1 MDQIRV
7 LLVGG
12 PSDLTGD
19 DCVTEVASM
28 VEAVKVAR
36 GSGYEHFRYSGES
49 RELDGTRLPVFQW
62 CDRTRI
68 AE

>member
-12 PSDLTGD
+12 PSDLTGS
-19 DCVTEVASM
+19 VREVPALGNSIK
-28 VEAVKVAR
+28 VER
-36 GSGYEHFRYSGES
+36 GSGYDHFRYSGES
-49 RELDGTRLPVFQW
+49 RDLHGSQVPVFEW
-62 CDRTRI
+62 CDRTKL

>member
-1 MDQIRV
+1 MGQIRV

-12 PSDLTGD
+12 PSDLTG
-19 DCVTEVASM
+19 TKRMPEVPSLADS
-28 VEAVKVAR
+28 VKVPR
-36 GSGYEHFRYSGES
+36 GAGYEHFRYSGRS
-49 RELDGTRLPVFQW
+49 TDLDGVLLPVFEW